1 LIPRIPQAFGD
12 LGDPSQPMPWKETC
26 AVSVRHLGSITQSRR
41 PLSITIRAPFTS
53 VGAVLPMPTI
63 SCKGDQGATLFD
75 ARCVII
81 SAMSGFQLFILAAMV
96 VAMAAGGCFY
106 VLWIRSR
113 ELAKSASRQIEE
125 LWGEYSR
132 LKAETTQLKIDVA
145 KATEAYTALR
155 NREQNALAKAA
166 EAHTAL
172 RNRAENA
179 LAKATEAYTAL
190 RNRAKLLLNGA
201 AGQVKGWQA
210 RYERIRHWE
219 GVENATQ
226 KALEVKGKITDLE
239 RTVEALR
246 NVVDGYGSQYVMPPQ
261 SMLDDLAREAGH
273 TDAGRRLKS
282 ARDFSRQLVK
292 AREATSCDEPNQE
305 QRGLIQNFVLDAFN
319 GKIEAIL
326 DKVKSDNI
334 GTLMQMVLDAYL
346 LVNRQSKSFGNARI
360 DKKYLAARIEELR
373 WESLVQQY
381 KKEENEEQ
389 RRVREQIRED
399 AKVERELERAQQEA
413 AKQAAAAE
421 RSMAELA
428 KARTDAELAAKAKF
442 ERELSEQLA
451 KVSASERALV
461 ESRMTAAHTQ
471 IMEAQRIAYEG
482 RFQEQDAKLRE
493 ALASGERAMSMAQQ
507 TKTGKVYII
516 SNVGSF
522 GENVYKI
529 GMTRRLVPQE
539 RIDELSDA
547 SVPFEFDVHAW
558 IHSHDAPNLERALH
572 NHLLGTR
579 VNKMNKRK
587 EFFRVGVAEIRR
599 IVEER
604 GFSVEWTMVSK
615 ATEYRES
622 LVLESKFAADP
633 NERDRW
639 IQENQIESAVDRKV
653 ASSLVTEGSEVR

>member
-1 LIPRIPQAFGD
+1 
-12 LGDPSQPMPWKETC
+12 MT
-26 AVSVRHLGSITQSRR
+26 
-41 PLSITIRAPFTS
+41 
-53 VGAVLPMPTI
+53 
-63 SCKGDQGATLFD
+63 
-75 ARCVII
+75 
-81 SAMSGFQLFILAAMV
+81 GFQLFILTAMV

-113 ELAKSASRQIEE
+113 ELAKLVSHQIEE
-125 LWGEYSR
+125 LWGECSR
-132 LKAETTQLKIDVA
+132 LRAEKSQLNIDVA
-145 KATEAYTALR
+145 KAAEAYTALR
-155 NREQNALAKAA
+155 NREQNAIAKAD
-166 EAHTAL
+166 EAYTRIALMQATAGHMQ
-172 RNRAENA
+172 NA
-179 LAKATEAYTAL
+179 LAKAAEAYTAL
-190 RNRAKLLLNGA
+190 RNRAKLLLNDA
-201 AGQVKGWQA
+201 AVQVKGWKA

-219 GVENATQ
+219 GVENATQKALEVEGKIAELERTATQ

-373 WESLVQQY
+373 WGSLVQQY